1 MPARHCVLVADLA
14 EMEKAFQL
22 PLSVYVEEFLERPS
36 PGDRLR
42 EYAELAFANAQQI
55 QTLRKADR
63 QTMVMARN
71 LQAAGQGANTELHQH
86 LRDAAGDYARTRT
99 TSQFKWMLHAF
110 TASGRPWIQ
119 EAVCAAGREWVED
132 ALNLLF
138 TQRAFA
144 SSPEEAQEYKAARE
158 LLLKLVGPFA
168 VKEAGRDVDDPQPAG
183 EDAFR
188 WLPREDGVTHLRVAT
203 ADMLP
208 LAARTLAAL
217 DLSEAGFAGAD
228 RPADPRF
235 QGIVRTNVGRLRS
248 FLQAPMTSPAVL
260 SFIGA

>member
-1 MPARHCVLVADLA
+1 
-14 EMEKAFQL
+14 MEKAFQL

-42 EYAELAFANAQQI
+42 EYAELAFANPQQI
-55 QTLRKADR
+55 NTLRKADR

-71 LQAAGQGANTELHQH
+71 LQASGQGANSELPLH
-86 LRDAAGDYARTRT
+86 LRDATGDYARTRT
-99 TSQFKWMLHAF
+99 SSQLKWMLHAF
-110 TASGRPWIQ
+110 AASGRPWIQ

-158 LLLKLVGPFA
+158 LLVKLVGPFA
-168 VKEAGRDVDDPQPAG
+168 VKEAGRDVDDPLPVG
-183 EDAFR
+183 EDVFR
-188 WLPREDGVTHLRVAT
+188 WLPREDGVTHFRVA
-203 ADMLP
+203 AGDVLP

-235 QGIVRTNVGRLRS
+235 QDIVRTNVGRLRS
-248 FLQAPMTSPAVL
+248 FLQLPLASPAVL
-260 SFIGA
+260 VFIGA